1 MTEDISALLNE
12 IKAQVQKV
20 NDANASEVVTAVSD
34 WFSDMLDWIP
44 EVIHSVLSGTVK
56 FFVSVLLIGIIIYAS
71 IRLLLCCIPYECKK
85 TTKTVFKPP
94 SEWHNVCSFH
104 EKIPHLLPLFS
115 RKQPDDSDARS
126 PFSIE
131 MEGTN

>member
-44 EVIHSVLSGTVK
+44 EVIHSVLSRTVK

-71 IRLLLCCIPYECKK
+71 IRLLLCCIPYECYK
-85 TTKTVFKPP
+85 
-94 SEWHNVCSFH
+94 NC
-104 EKIPHLLPLFS
+104 L
-115 RKQPDDSDARS
+115 
-126 PFSIE
+126 
-131 MEGTN
+131 